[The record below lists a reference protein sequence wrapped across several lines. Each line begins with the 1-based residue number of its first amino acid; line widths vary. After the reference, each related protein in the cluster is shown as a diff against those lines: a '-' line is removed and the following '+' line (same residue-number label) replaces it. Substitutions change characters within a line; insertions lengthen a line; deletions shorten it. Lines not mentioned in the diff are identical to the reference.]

1 MKLRRNISV
10 ILSIILI
17 ALLVFYSGQS
27 NAFNVSIS
35 TDKKTYFANS
45 LIRINAQIETQQN
58 EIIEIGQASIKIIGV
73 DEENRDFS
81 SVCILQN
88 LDQGLHQECS
98 QQDNRFV
105 SVELIREDFG
115 YGYIGY
121 GYDVFNGRM
130 IVNIVW
136 KFEDWPKGNY
146 NVIFSIKS
154 GNTEYSSNST
164 FLGKDRLGNVAFICR
179 TNDCNYGKEQSI
191 ITFLTDNGWTVEGKG
206 YWSWGNEINNY
217 KLIVCADELKAC
229 KIDGSHPAFTAHKNG
244 IAFLEIADQPYA
256 NAAWRLGYT
265 KNYFGLTSNEEM
277 FITNEHPITQGFSG
291 ETDVLIGSTF
301 NVIPDYQLSTSV
313 IDLADSGNKQSST
326 LFVANKYAYV
336 GWFNDKDAYSLTDEG
351 SIILN
356 RVIAWITSSYISIDD
371 KPPYAISFSPVG
383 ELNTR
388 KPLIRLITNEKAVCR
403 FSLNQVKPYNQME
416 FEFPFNDPI
425 HEYQFTADLANG
437 NYTIYAKCKDLS
449 GNEMST
455 VSLSFTI
462 NLPVYKDIAFICRT
476 DECNYGIERDMIR
489 WLEDRGWTVEGKGY
503 WSWGNEINNY
513 KLIVCADELKACK
526 IDGSHPAFT
535 AHKNGIAFLE
545 IADQPYANAAWRLGY
560 TKNYFG
566 LTRSE
571 SLHITAN
578 HYITQN
584 FTGSVNIL
592 TNPKFNVIQDYNL
605 ASSVIDL
612 ADSGNK
618 QSSTLFVA
626 NKYAYVG
633 WFGANRPEQLTS
645 AGNLILGRTINWL
658 ILN

>member
-45 LIRINAQIETQQN
+45 LIRINAQIETHQN

-98 QQDNRFV
+98 EQDNRFV

-121 GYDVFNGRM
+121 GYDVFNERM

-154 GNTEYSSNST
+154 GSTEYSSNST

-191 ITFLTDNGWTVEGKG
+191 ITFLTDN
-206 YWSWGNEINNY
+206 
-217 KLIVCADELKAC
+217 
-229 KIDGSHPAFTAHKNG
+229 
-244 IAFLEIADQPYA
+244 
-256 NAAWRLGYT
+256 
-265 KNYFGLTSNEEM
+265 
-277 FITNEHPITQGFSG
+277 
-291 ETDVLIGSTF
+291 
-301 NVIPDYQLSTSV
+301 
-313 IDLADSGNKQSST
+313 
-326 LFVANKYAYV
+326 
-336 GWFNDKDAYSLTDEG
+336 
-351 SIILN
+351 
-356 RVIAWITSSYISIDD
+356 
-371 KPPYAISFSPVG
+371 
-383 ELNTR
+383 
-388 KPLIRLITNEKAVCR
+388 
-403 FSLNQVKPYNQME
+403 
-416 FEFPFNDPI
+416 
-425 HEYQFTADLANG
+425 
-437 NYTIYAKCKDLS
+437 
-449 GNEMST
+449 
-455 VSLSFTI
+455 
-462 NLPVYKDIAFICRT
+462 
-476 DECNYGIERDMIR
+476 
-489 WLEDRGWTVEGKGY
+489 GWTVEGKGY